1 MYSPGAHPGSSA
13 YRLLIQNRDFQKNLL
28 VGRKEK
34 GDINIYFLDS
44 SYILGEGFF
53 ECTVDGSHPND
64 LDSSRIANALI
75 STIEDIL
82 N

>member
-44 SYILGEGFF
+44 SYILGE
-53 ECTVDGSHPND
+53 D
-64 LDSSRIANALI
+64 LF
-75 STIEDIL
+75 
-82 N
+82 